1 MIVKIKMVDKEL
13 IIKDKV
19 SSRIDWF
26 NALKNDNRFIFV
38 GDGSVIINK
47 DHVISVSFEESG
59 GSDVK
64 ND

>member
-19 SSRIDWF
+19 SSRVDWY
-26 NALKNDNRFIFV
+26 NVLKADNRFIFV
-38 GDGSVIINK
+38 GDNSVILNK
-47 DHVISVSFEESG
+47 DHIISVSFEESG
-59 GSDVK
+59 GTDVK